1 MKRPHLVIAVN
12 IIQLLL
18 TLLVAGT
25 SVYVLFLTRSPETL
39 KEPDAA
45 DTIHGLIIG
54 AAVLGVPALFLIT
67 ALWGLWRNKRWGWW
81 LALVTDVVI
90 VATLVY
96 SMIGENSS
104 DLTEPVWTLCFV
116 VCAIL
121 LLLPK
126 VRRFYW
132 ETRDSGSAAAIRELE
147 T

>member
-1 MKRPHLVIAVN
+1 MKRPHLIIAVN
-12 IIQLLL
+12 IMHLLL
-18 TLLVAGT
+18 ALLLAGT
-25 SVYVLFLTRSPETL
+25 SIYVLSLTRSHETL
-39 KEPDAA
+39 QEPDAA

-67 ALWGLWRNKRWGWW
+67 ALWGLWRSQRWGWW

-96 SMIGENSS
+96 SMKGQNSR

-121 LLLPK
+121 LLLPM

-132 ETRDSGSAAAIRELE
+132 AQKA
-147 T
+147 